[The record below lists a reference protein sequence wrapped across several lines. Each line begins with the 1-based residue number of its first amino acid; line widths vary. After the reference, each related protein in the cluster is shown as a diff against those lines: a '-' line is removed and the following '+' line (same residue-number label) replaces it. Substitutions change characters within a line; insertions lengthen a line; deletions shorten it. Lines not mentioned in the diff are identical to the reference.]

1 MPPTPALGALDPGD
15 VQIGTANGPGIY
27 LAPAGTPGPA
37 TAQDDWAAPWR
48 VLGYLSDDGPTVAQ
62 DTNSEQITPWQS
74 KVPIRTVIT
83 SRGVTLQFVLWQL
96 NPMTL
101 ALYFDADVPP
111 DTGEDD
117 LDMDIR
123 TDTQQ
128 HVYAVGIDARDTDQ
142 VLRLIFPRASLS
154 DAGDM
159 QIQAGAAVPLDCT
172 LSALDDGGTL
182 VRIVRGKIT
191 GNGVAGTGYVE
202 GANVGALAAPVKGNG
217 GSKHTARTAPQQQ
230 VTSGT
235 AAGS

>member
-1 MPPTPALGALDPGD
+1 MAPPAAVGQLDPSD

-27 LAPAGTPGPA
+27 LAPAGTDGPA

-48 VLGYLSDDGPTVAQ
+48 VLGYLSDDGPTIGQ
-62 DTNSEQITPWQS
+62 DNDSETITPWQS
-74 KVPIRTVIT
+74 RVPIRTVIT
-83 SRGVTLQFVLWQL
+83 ARGVTLQFVLWQI

-101 ALYFDADVPP
+101 ALYFDTDVPE

-172 LSALDDGGTL
+172 LSALDDGGRL
-182 VRIVRGKIT
+182 VRIVRGKLAP
-191 GNGVAGTGYVE
+191 NGVGADGYATG
-202 GANVGALAAPVKGNG
+202 AGALAAPVKGNG
-217 GSKHTARTAPQQQ
+217 KHATRATVPVPAVGAHGS
-230 VTSGT
+230 